1 MAILDPPMADMAAPP
16 PPDTAALPPDTVVTA
31 MTKIDLTTVTIMV
44 TEVPM
49 VDIVNAPTHMDNQVM
64 EEAMADMVV
73 ATVNLPMAATLSR
86 ELSTPAHMIT
96 AKPTLDMVKTDTEV
110 ATILKL
116 MVATKTLMI
125 KNTTTNLMVLM
136 VYLVLRVNHLST
148 DFKAHMDRRNFL
160 VLRDLMLANLSTVVK
175 VFKDTKIFMV

>member
-1 MAILDPPMADMAAPP
+1 
-16 PPDTAALPPDTVVTA
+16 
-31 MTKIDLTTVTIMV
+31 MTKEDLTTVTIMV

-64 EEAMADMVV
+64 EEAMADMV

-86 ELSTPAHMIT
+86 ELSTPADMIT
-96 AKPTLDMVKTDTEV
+96 VKLTLDMVKTDTVV

-116 MVATKTLMI
+116 TVATKTLMI
-125 KNTTTNLMVLM
+125 KNTTTTLMVLV

-148 DFKAHMDRRNFL
+148 DFKARMDRRNFL
-160 VLRDLMLANLSTVVK
+160 VLRDLMLANLSMVVK